1 MVLAGSGIT
10 SAQVTTVATI
20 VLVVITAI
28 YVVLTGFLAIAA
40 KRSAVAAEK
49 AAVEAK
55 RSSAAAE
62 QAAAAASRAADATAR
77 SAAVAEAGSD
87 IDFDLSASVSAR
99 GIVLTLKLKSN
110 SQFIYV
116 FKVVLESGSIGF
128 PQSKVLPLDPSFEV
142 TPRDPLPHLLTRGQ
156 RIDFDIEFDLADD
169 PAYRWLRPTSAELV
183 CEITYGFDN
192 NNPAATWTTPG
203 RCESEFPSR
212 GLAPGLEQQP
222 PGATE

>member
-40 KRSAVAAEK
+40 KRSELGRCKK

-99 GIVLTLKLKSN
+99 GIVFLRLSLRVTRNLSMFSKWCW
-110 SQFIYV
+110 
-116 FKVVLESGSIGF
+116 KVAASAFHKVRYF
-128 PQSKVLPLDPSFEV
+128 PWTPPSK
-142 TPRDPLPHLLTRGQ
+142 
-156 RIDFDIEFDLADD
+156 
-169 PAYRWLRPTSAELV
+169 
-183 CEITYGFDN
+183 
-192 NNPAATWTTPG
+192 
-203 RCESEFPSR
+203 
-212 GLAPGLEQQP
+212 
-222 PGATE
+222 